1 MNMNPIELLAQAD
14 WAQALGWTLLH
25 SLWQGAVV
33 AAALAL
39 FWNFSTRRPAQYRYL
54 AGIIAATLMLAWA
67 GFTFSREWQIASAPS
82 SMVTVEVTAQNYH
95 SSQTYNWD
103 GAAIDSSWA
112 FQLAHTLGAA
122 SPWLVGIWLLGL
134 GLFMIRWV
142 HSYFSV
148 QSLRWQGAQTLDY
161 DWQSKLNTLARQL
174 GIKPIV
180 LLMESSRIDSPLT
193 LGHFKP
199 VILMPV
205 GLITGLSAEQIEAV
219 LIHELAHIRRHDYAV
234 NLFLS
239 WVEVIFFYHPAL
251 WWITARIR
259 EAREHSCDDLAI
271 ASGSH
276 PHDYARTL
284 AILAER
290 TSPHHSL
297 APALL
302 GPRKTLLMRIQRL
315 VAPQKSHP
323 THPGKAVLAAVLF
336 MSLSTLAW
344 LTPERQ
350 AKVAEAMEQAV
361 LEGPIGKGL
370 PWLSQPMTQGMERTA
385 PPAIA
390 QVTEPT
396 EVSAA
401 GPIPMRSWQ
410 AIVPLDTPPPTPP
423 QMMAPPPPPAVPPKP
438 EIPENASPEEVEQA
452 WEEYGKA
459 MQDWGQ
465 NWQQMQE
472 QTHVQYE
479 EQMKQYQEQMQA
491 WVEQEGAWRE
501 TELTAEQK
509 EELARELEHTQREM
523 EHAHREME
531 QAHREIERARRE
543 MSRGEGDRRDARIE
557 IETQERIRRETEREM
572 ARAQRE
578 IQRAQ
583 VELEREVE
591 RLKREGDLT
600 EEEEQRRLEEIQR
613 LEEAQQR
620 VIEEQQRV
628 IEEELQVRQEVEQRR
643 QEALQRAEEMRA
655 IAEVERGRARAQV
668 NFEKERF
675 QAGMDVLKREMI
687 ADGYLDDYDDRV
699 RIRSKNGD
707 LSLNGKKITGDQYEK
722 YRKILAS
729 MDIKLGEDVSIS
741 ITTD

>member
-39 FWNFSTRRPAQYRYL
+39 FWNFSARRPAQYRYL

-67 GFTFSREWQIASAPS
+67 GFTFSQEWQIASAPL
-82 SMVTVEVTAQNYH
+82 SMVTVEVTGQDYH
-95 SSQTYNWD
+95 SSQTYNWN

-112 FQLAHTLGAA
+112 FQLARTLGTA

-142 HSYFSV
+142 HSYFRV

-180 LLMESSRIDSPLT
+180 LIMESSRIDSPLT

-205 GLITGLSAEQIEAV
+205 GLITGLSPEQIEAV

-290 TSPHHSL
+290 TSPRHSL

-315 VAPQKSHP
+315 VAPHQSHP

-396 EVSAA
+396 KVSAA

-438 EIPENASPEEVEQA
+438 EIPENASPEEVKQA

-459 MQDWGQ
+459 MQNWGQ

-479 EQMKQYQEQMQA
+479 EQMKQYQEQMEA

-501 TELTAEQK
+501 AELTAEQK
-509 EELARELEHTQREM
+509 EELARELEHAHREM

-531 QAHREIERARRE
+531 RAREEIVMSETEIRE
-543 MSRGEGDRRDARIE
+543 SRRAIE
-557 IETQERIRRETEREM
+557 EHPRHEAEREREM
-572 ARAQRE
+572 AQVDRELARAEREMLRAQIEIKRE
-578 IQRAQ
+578 M
-583 VELEREVE
+583 E
-591 RLKREGDLT
+591 RLHREGEMS
-600 EEEEQRRLEEIQR
+600 EEETQRRMEEVQR
-613 LEEAQQR
+613 LEEVHQR
-620 VIEEQQRV
+620 VLEEQQRV
-628 IEEELQVRQEVEQRR
+628 IEQEMRVREEAEQRR
-643 QEALQRAEEMRA
+643 MEAIQRGEEARQRAIEAEMR
-655 IAEVERGRARAQV
+655 VHERA
-668 NFEKERF
+668 FK
-675 QAGMDVLKREMI
+675 AGMDVLKREMI

-729 MDIKLGEDVSIS
+729 MNIKLGEDVSIS